1 RAVRGGAAGRGQ
13 PGPDVLAGD
22 APAAAVHHR
31 HVEHADH
38 RRVADLLRHHLHH
51 DERRPRLHHARALT
65 RHVPG
70 GVPAERVRLR
80 QRAGRGH
87 RRVRRGPRAGPGQVQ
102 RLRLHGQPA
111 GRSGVSGTA
120 TARPVRSAS
129 QPARGTAPPP
139 RRRRR
144 LSVGR
149 VVAFVLATAWL
160 VVVIAPIYYMV
171 LASFRSQGNY
181 LTENPWLPSG
191 GLTVSEYG
199 TVFGAGLGR
208 YLLNSAI
215 LTAVCI
221 VLTLTICLGAAF
233 RIVRR
238 STRAASASFRVLLL
252 GLAIPIQ
259 AIIVPLY
266 LLVYKL
272 HLYDTL
278 FALMLTMSAAA
289 VPLTVLVM
297 VSFVRDIPRELIGA
311 MLVDGGTEWTVFR
324 RLIVPLVILFVV
336 MRRQV
341 MRSLGSVVMR

>member
-1 RAVRGGAAGRGQ
+1 
-13 PGPDVLAGD
+13 
-22 APAAAVHHR
+22 
-31 HVEHADH
+31 
-38 RRVADLLRHHLHH
+38 
-51 DERRPRLHHARALT
+51 
-65 RHVPG
+65 
-70 GVPAERVRLR
+70 
-80 QRAGRGH
+80 
-87 RRVRRGPRAGPGQVQ
+87 
-102 RLRLHGQPA
+102 
-111 GRSGVSGTA
+111 VSGTA

-129 QPARGTAPPP
+129 QSARGAATPPK
-139 RRRRR
+139 RRRRV
-144 LSVGR
+144 SPGR
-149 VVAFVLATAWL
+149 VVAFLLATAWL

-208 YLLNSAI
+208 YLVNSAI
-215 LTAVCI
+215 LTAVC
-221 VLTLTICLGAAF
+221 VLLTLSISLGAAF

-238 STRAASASFRVLLL
+238 STRAAGVSFRVLLL

-289 VPLTVLVM
+289 VPLSVLIM

-324 RLIVPLVILFVV
+324 RLIVPLSTPVLATVAIYDGLDVWNNFILPLVLTQSNSVAVLPLGLTKLEGQYAINVPAVMAAVLLSVLPLVVLFIV
-336 MRRQV
+336 MRKQV

>member
-1 RAVRGGAAGRGQ
+1 M
-13 PGPDVLAGD
+13 
-22 APAAAVHHR
+22 
-31 HVEHADH
+31 
-38 RRVADLLRHHLHH
+38 
-51 DERRPRLHHARALT
+51 
-65 RHVPG
+65 
-70 GVPAERVRLR
+70 
-80 QRAGRGH
+80 
-87 RRVRRGPRAGPGQVQ
+87 
-102 RLRLHGQPA
+102 
-111 GRSGVSGTA
+111 SGVA
-120 TARPVRSAS
+120 TARPVRSGSRSVRSA
-129 QPARGTAPPP
+129 PP

-144 LSVGR
+144 IHPGR
-149 VVAFVLATAWL
+149 VVAVVLATAWL

-171 LASFRSQGNY
+171 LASFRSQGTY

-208 YLLNSAI
+208 YLVNSAI
-215 LTAVCI
+215 LTAVCV

-233 RIVRR
+233 RIVRH
-238 STRAASASFRVLLL
+238 STLGAGASFRVLLI
-252 GLAIPIQ
+252 GLAIPLQ

-289 VPLTVLVM
+289 VPLSVLVM

-324 RLIVPLVILFVV
+324 RLIVPLSTPVLATLAIYDGLNVWNNFILPLVLTQSNSVAVLPLGLTKLEGQYAINVPAVMAAVLLSVLPLVV
-336 MRRQV
+336 LFAVLRKQV